1 MTKLTKTL
9 ISVSLLLAAP
19 LAFSCDYPAPP
30 KELPDGSSAP
40 KEEMISGVKVI
51 AAYQEEMATYLD
63 CIEAEEVVAVQAI
76 DDSDEDAKDQRK
88 MMFDKK
94 YNAAVEEQTRTVEGF
109 NLEIREYKDR
119 SK

>member
-9 ISVSLLLAAP
+9 ATVSLLLAAP

-30 KELPDGSSAP
+30 KDLPDGASAS
-40 KEEMISGVKVI
+40 KEEMIAGVKVI
-51 AAYQEEMATYLD
+51 AAYQEEMTMYLD

-76 DDSDEDAKDQRK
+76 DDTDNDAKDQRK
-88 MMFDKK
+88 LMFDKK
-94 YNAAVEEQTRTVEGF
+94 FNAAVDEQTRTVEGF

-119 SK
+119 DK